1 MLAKLIPIKKIIIFG
16 KNLITMKK
24 IILIFSLLCSIV
36 LFAQVPQGISYQ
48 AVALNPQGFP
58 VGNTLIGVRLSIL
71 ENSVSGNTIYT
82 ETHTTTTN
90 DRGLYNLVIG
100 QGIPVTGQFPL
111 ISWAN
116 NYKFL
121 KVELDTTGGTN
132 YVLVGSTQLWS
143 VPYALHAEKASSVNA
158 EDIVGDISS
167 SYVSGFIT
175 DSNAYYMY
183 NGISNQPNEW
193 IQQSLSGQPIDVKS
207 NFYTMGVMTS
217 TNAYACTIINNGN
230 DTSNTYA
237 QWFPVQLSGTPLKLI
252 ISNESFGVLTS
263 THAYAFVY
271 TSNSNN
277 DVTYNWYSQPI
288 SGTPKDIYAFG
299 TSSIGVVTD
308 TNAYAFAKTALLSST
323 ETTASWHTTEL
334 SGNAIQT
341 RPTHH
346 LFSVYTPTH
355 AYSFVPVFT
364 SLGNTSFEWKSIQ
377 MNGNFINSSK

>member
-1 MLAKLIPIKKIIIFG
+1 
-16 KNLITMKK
+16 MKR
-24 IILIFSLLCSIV
+24 LLHLMVMAFSIV
-36 LFAQVPQGISYQ
+36 AFAQVPQGVSYQ
-48 AVALNPQGFP
+48 AIALNASGYP

-71 ENSVSGNTIYT
+71 DNSVTGTVVYT

-100 QGIPVTGQFPL
+100 QGTPVSGLFPS
-111 ISWAN
+111 IDWGT

-121 KVELDTTGGTN
+121 KVELDIAGGTN
-132 YVLVGSTQLWS
+132 YVLAGTTQLWS
-143 VPYALHAEKASSVNA
+143 VPYALYSEKANSVDADN
-158 EDIVGDISS
+158 IVGEISS

-175 DSNAYYMY
+175 DTNAYYMY
-183 NGISNQPNEW
+183 NGITNQPNQW
-193 IQQSLSGQPIDVKS
+193 IQQSLAGQPIDVKS

-217 TNAYACTIINNGN
+217 TNAYACTVVNNGN

-237 QWFPVQLSGTPLKLI
+237 QWFPIQLSGTPLKLV

-271 TSNSNN
+271 TSNANN
-277 DVTYNWYSQPI
+277 DVTYSWYSQPI

-299 TSSIGVVTD
+299 NCSIGVVTD

-323 ETTASWHTTEL
+323 ETTANWYTTEL
-334 SGNAIQT
+334 SGNVIQT

-346 LFSVYTPTH
+346 LFSVYTSSH

-364 SLGNTSFEWKSIQ
+364 TTGNTTFEWKSIQ
-377 MNGNFINSSK
+377 MSGNYIDSSK